1 MRTII
6 ATLLATGLLA
16 AAGCG
21 GDDEDSSSSSSG
33 SGAGATQAD
42 TGSAPAESSGG
53 GTKVSLTEFKITP
66 KDGTAK
72 AGKATFDVSND
83 GQVPHALEIEG
94 KGVEEETDV
103 LQGGDKATLEV
114 DLKPGEYEWYCPVG
128 NHRQQGMEGKLTVK

>member
-6 ATLLATGLLA
+6 AALLATGLLA

-21 GDDEDSSSSSSG
+21 GDDEDSNSSSSG
-33 SGAGATQAD
+33 GGAEATQAD
-42 TGSAPAESSGG
+42 TGSAPAESGG
-53 GTKVSLTEFKITP
+53 AGTKVSLTEFKITP
-66 KDGTAK
+66 KDGTAT
-72 AGKATFDVSND
+72 AGKVSFDVSND

-94 KGVEEETDV
+94 NGVEEETDI

-114 DLKPGEYEWYCPVG
+114 DLKAGEYEWYCPVG